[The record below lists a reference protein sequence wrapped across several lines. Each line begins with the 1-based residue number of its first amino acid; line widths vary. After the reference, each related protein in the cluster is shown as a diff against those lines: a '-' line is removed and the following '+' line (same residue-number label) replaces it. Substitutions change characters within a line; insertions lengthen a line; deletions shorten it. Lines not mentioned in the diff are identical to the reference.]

1 MAAAA
6 AGRLGAR
13 KVLILDDE
21 PAILEVYKKIISR
34 LPSRPQVQVADN
46 ATHALALLDAEPFE
60 LFITDL
66 RMPKI
71 DGFQVLLSARQRWP
85 DLKTVV
91 MTGVGS
97 QQYRELA
104 YDSGIDL
111 YTEKPTTPAEIR
123 IFGEC
128 VEGLLMKG
136 EKERGFRGI
145 QNKSLMDLVQI
156 ECLSLN
162 SSTLKITSGALEG
175 RVWIV
180 KGNVIDA
187 EAMGM
192 RGEAAFR
199 FIFGWKTGNFE
210 SMPGDPERKRT
221 IFTSCDGLLLECA
234 QTLDETAAGEAGK
247 EQARDREFTLLATVN
262 GVQSLLLIG
271 KEGEC
276 DLWGMENA
284 EGFVTWTRRV
294 LRDFQGV
301 GNMLKAGQ
309 LGAVQAAG
317 RVRAL
322 VALSAGERQ
331 LLAGMDR
338 KMTVKF
344 LRKAGW
350 DLAKHLGRDL
360 RVIVKEP
367 VDETALTVKVEEPA
381 IFPCGNYSVTF
392 AGQVVDS
399 TMPSSFPRVVM
410 EVIAKVILSAL
421 TGAKDLENP
430 LTEIAA
436 DFRGL
441 EIRARDTDHG
451 AIIFITPQEY

>member
-1 MAAAA
+1 
-6 AGRLGAR
+6 LLLKGA
-13 KVLILDDE
+13 
-21 PAILEVYKKIISR
+21 
-34 LPSRPQVQVADN
+34 
-46 ATHALALLDAEPFE
+46 
-60 LFITDL
+60 
-66 RMPKI
+66 
-71 DGFQVLLSARQRWP
+71 
-85 DLKTVV
+85 
-91 MTGVGS
+91 
-97 QQYRELA
+97 
-104 YDSGIDL
+104 
-111 YTEKPTTPAEIR
+111 
-123 IFGEC
+123 
-128 VEGLLMKG
+128 
-136 EKERGFRGI
+136 KERGFRGI
-145 QNKSLMDLVQI
+145 QSKSLMDLVQI

-162 SSTLKITSGALEG
+162 STTLKITSGALEG

-210 SMPGDPERKRT
+210 AMPGDPERERT
-221 IFTSCDGLLLECA
+221 IFTSCDSLLLECA
-234 QTLDETAAGEAGK
+234 QTFDETAAGDAGK
-247 EQARDREFTLLATVN
+247 EQVRDREFTQLATVN

-271 KEGEC
+271 RDGEC
-276 DLWGMENA
+276 DLWGLENA

-294 LRDFQGV
+294 LRDFQGL
-301 GNMLKAGQ
+301 GTMLKAGQ
-309 LGAVQAAG
+309 LSTVEAAG

-322 VALSAGERQ
+322 VAVPAGDRQ

-338 KMTVKF
+338 KLTVKF

-350 DLAKHLGRDL
+350 ELARHLGRDL
-360 RVIVKEP
+360 RVISKEP
-367 VDETALTVKVEEPA
+367 VDETALTVKTDEPTT
-381 IFPCGNYSVTF
+381 FPCGNYSVTV

-410 EVIAKVILSAL
+410 EVIAKVILHAFS
-421 TGAKDLENP
+421 GARDLENP